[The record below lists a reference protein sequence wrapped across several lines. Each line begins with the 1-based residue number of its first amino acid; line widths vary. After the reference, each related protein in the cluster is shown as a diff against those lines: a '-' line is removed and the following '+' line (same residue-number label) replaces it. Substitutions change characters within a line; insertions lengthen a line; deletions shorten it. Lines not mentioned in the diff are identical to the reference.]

1 MVILKRRILRIIISV
16 LLVISFI
23 ATSSVAAFAEKAD
36 KAVASDNE
44 PVKTVKSEDKDSYS
58 AYLSLYANSEK
69 ASEDV
74 KYDFNNAVLDGNSID
89 FEVNVPKTGIYYFG
103 MRYKALD
110 KQMSDFRV
118 GVKVDGVYPYEKAE
132 KLEFPR
138 MWCDEENKDLFD
150 DLGNEFSPQQVQYTD
165 FYYNEAIDETAKF
178 GDKFIVYLTQGSH
191 KITLVSVEGKI
202 EIDYFKFAATA
213 AIANYTA
220 PTDDSKLYKG
230 DPIVIEAEDAY
241 VKSSYF
247 LASQNDSSSIK
258 VSPQSAENRLMNI
271 IGGGN
276 WAHVGD
282 TLVWETPELEEGYY
296 KLAFSFKQSTVIGGK
311 SYRLLAIDGKVPF
324 EEAKQVGFQ
333 YDTDWQ
339 QTFFEDEKENP
350 YLVYFTKGKHQ
361 ISLSV
366 TAGDMGEVRNLLTD
380 AIAELGDLYVDMT
393 KITGETVDIYRD
405 YELFKQ
411 IGDMEER
418 LLSARKKLENAGE
431 RLLEI
436 TGQKTGSNYSVINN
450 MILALDKML
459 DNKYEAHRH
468 KSYYYTNYCSVSSVL
483 QDLASMPLYL
493 DRIILCAADK
503 EEVFD
508 NPGFFQ
514 KIGFSLKRFFVSFV
528 RDYNSVSI
536 SEEGK
541 ESITIWVNWGRDQAQ
556 VLTSLLDRS
565 FTPKTGIEVNLKLV
579 NASIIQ
585 ALLSGKGPDCILM
598 HPRSEPVNLAMRG
611 VLYDLTQF
619 DDYKEV
625 LKRFQPGADVP
636 YWYKDG
642 LYAIPD
648 TQTFF
653 AMFYRKDIL
662 DEYGIKVPE
671 TWEDFDL
678 AAKLLMRN
686 NMKVSMPTT
695 VIVDATTAGGVG
707 SNNIFPSL
715 LAQNNVPLYKED
727 GKTTNLLSSEA
738 MIVFEK
744 WTDYYTKMNLDVTLD
759 FYNRFRVGTVPL
771 GIAAYSLYNTLMVAA
786 PEIKGLWGFTA
797 IPGTR
802 QPDGTISH
810 ASAGGGSAC
819 SILNI
824 SENPEAAWEFLKW
837 WTDADTQLSYSNNI
851 ESILGPT
858 GRVALANV
866 EAIKGLAWEE
876 GALDALLGAWAEVEE
891 VPEYPGSYYVAR
903 SIYQAFW
910 NVVEANKNTKDM
922 LMKFGKEADDEITR
936 KWDQYT
942 DRG

>member
-1 MVILKRRILRIIISV
+1 MVILKRSILRILISV
-16 LLVISFI
+16 LLIISFV
-23 ATSSVAAFAEKAD
+23 ATSSVVAFAEETETSA
-36 KAVASDNE
+36 N
-44 PVKTVKSEDKDSYS
+44 SENNAGLTTIIEDDYS
-58 AYLSLYANSEK
+58 AYLSLYGNSEK

-74 KYDFNNAVLDGNSID
+74 VFDFDKAVLDGNTLD
-89 FEVNVPKTGIYYFG
+89 FSVNVAKTGLYSFG
-103 MRYKALD
+103 MRYKSLD
-110 KQMSDFRV
+110 DEISNFFV
-118 GVKVDGVYPYEKAE
+118 GVKIDGTYPYVKAGR
-132 KLEFPR
+132 LEFPR
-138 MWCDEENKDLFD
+138 MWCNEDGQVLYD
-150 DLGNEFSPQQVQYTD
+150 DLGNEFAPQQVCYKD
-165 FYYNEAIDETAKF
+165 YYYNEAIDETAKYS
-178 GDKFIVYLTQGSH
+178 DVYVVYLTQGKHNIS
-191 KITLVSVEGKI
+191 LVSVEGKI
-202 EIDYFKFAATA
+202 EIDYFKFAAIA
-213 AIANYTA
+213 SPENYKAPGKDAKMYDGEPIIIEGEEAI
-220 PTDDSKLYKG
+220 
-230 DPIVIEAEDAY
+230 
-241 VKSSYF
+241 VKSNYF
-247 LASQNDSSSIK
+247 LPSQNDSSATV
-258 VSPQSAENRLMNI
+258 VSPQSAENRVMNI

-276 WAHVGD
+276 WSYVGD

-296 KLAFSFKQSTVIGGK
+296 KIGFSFKQSTIIGGK
-311 SYRLLAIDGKVPF
+311 SYRLFKIDGKVPF
-324 EEAKQVGFQ
+324 KEAEQVGFE
-333 YDTDWQ
+333 YDDGWQ
-339 QTFFEDEKENP
+339 QKFLQDEEEKP
-350 YLVYFTKGKHQ
+350 YYVYFSAGKHQ

-366 TAGDMGEVRNLLTD
+366 TAGDMGEVRNLLTE
-380 AIAELGDLYVDMT
+380 AVAELGDLYVDMT

-418 LLSARKKLENAGE
+418 LNNSRDMLERAGK

-450 MILALDKML
+450 MILAIDKML
-459 DNKYEAHRH
+459 KNKYEAHRH

-483 QDLASMPLYL
+483 QDLASMPMTL
-493 DRIILCAADK
+493 DKIVLCAADQK
-503 EEVFD
+503 KAFE

-514 KIGFSLKRFFVSFV
+514 NIGFSIKRFFISFV

-536 SEEGK
+536 SQEGK

-579 NASIIQ
+579 NASVIQ
-585 ALLSGKGPDCILM
+585 ALLSGKGPDCLLSQA
-598 HPRSEPVNLAMRG
+598 RSEPVNLAMRG

-625 LKRFQPGADVP
+625 LTRFQPGADVP

-653 AMFYRKDIL
+653 ALFYRKDIL
-662 DEYGIKVPE
+662 AEYGIEVPE

-695 VIVDATTAGGVG
+695 VAVDPTTAGGVG
-707 SNNIFPSL
+707 TNNIFPSL
-715 LAQNNVPLYKED
+715 LAQNKVPLYKD
-727 GKTTNLLSSEA
+727 GGKSTNLLSSEA

-744 WTDYYTKMNLDVTLD
+744 WTDYYSKMNLDIALD

-771 GIAAYSLYNTLMVAA
+771 GIASYSLYNTLMVAA
-786 PEIKGLWGFTA
+786 PEIKGLWGFTS

-802 QPDGTISH
+802 QADGTISH

-824 SENPEAAWEFLKW
+824 SENPKAAWEFLKW
-837 WTDADTQLSYSNNI
+837 WTDTDTQLSYSNNV

-858 GRVALANV
+858 GRIALSNV
-866 EAIKGLAWEE
+866 EAIKGLDWEE
-876 GALDALLGAWAEVEE
+876 GSLDSLLSAWSEVEE

-922 LMKFGKEADDEITR
+922 LMKFGKEADDEIIR
-936 KWDQYT
+936 KWEQYT